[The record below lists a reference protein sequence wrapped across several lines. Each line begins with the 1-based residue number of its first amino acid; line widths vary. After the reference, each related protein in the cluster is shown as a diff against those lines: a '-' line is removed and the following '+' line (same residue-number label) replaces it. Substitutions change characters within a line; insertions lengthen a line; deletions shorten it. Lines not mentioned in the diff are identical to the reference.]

1 PRRDVLATR
10 RLGDATSWR
19 RDVLATLDILQ
30 YFSLC
35 LHCQNSGNASMPR
48 SGELSVSS
56 VEMPT
61 QTTQNQSTTTSKSG
75 VSVPSSRS
83 GQPPNNSIQCS
94 SQNSQNLSIS
104 TSQGKESTP
113 SSRQHP
119 DRSVLSQN
127 SRNLST
133 TSKANES
140 STIPRVVITNAAN
153 PGLTKAIQQGS
164 VKFIILQN
172 QSNNSSQVAS
182 QPSQP
187 NSLSRVSTVS
197 ESRQSTVTQNA
208 PQSVLTT
215 QHTSTTKAT
224 FLAGLN
230 NTLTSKQP
238 TVTQSGR
245 ANMMMKQSL
254 PQTHTTVST
263 AASQSSKAPATY
275 VNVSSMIQR
284 NQQSSMLRP
293 TTMNQTLIPSN
304 RPSNQASPAKTFSQT
319 VATCTGPHIPAS
331 SQTQPLTI
339 GLCASQSQTIG
350 VPTTSFLRSR
360 VNQTTIRPSITAN
373 PELSLETLVKKGI
386 LAPGKNVLTT
396 SSEVRNIFAAARV
409 N

>member
-1 PRRDVLATR
+1 
-10 RLGDATSWR
+10 
-19 RDVLATLDILQ
+19 
-30 YFSLC
+30 
-35 LHCQNSGNASMPR
+35 
-48 SGELSVSS
+48 
-56 VEMPT
+56 MPT

-75 VSVPSSRS
+75 VSIPSSKS

-104 TSQGKESTP
+104 TSQGKKSIP
-113 SSRQHP
+113 SSTQHP
-119 DRSVLSQN
+119 DRSVLSNN

-133 TSKANES
+133 TSKASES
-140 STIPRVVITNAAN
+140 STMSKVVITNAAN

-164 VKFIILQN
+164 IQFIILQN
-172 QSNNSSQVAS
+172 QSNNSSQILSQS

-197 ESRQSTVTQNA
+197 GSRRSTVTQNA
-208 PQSVLTT
+208 PQSVLT

-224 FLAGLN
+224 FLAGPN
-230 NTLTSKQP
+230 NTIASKQP
-238 TVTQSGR
+238 RTP
-245 ANMMMKQSL
+245 NMMMKQSL
-254 PQTHTTVST
+254 PPIHTTVST

-319 VATCTGPHIPAS
+319 VATSPRLPAQ
-331 SQTQPLTI
+331 SQSQPLTI
-339 GLCASQSQTIG
+339 GLSASQSQTIG

-396 SSEVRNIFAAARV
+396 ASEVRDIFAAARA

>member
-1 PRRDVLATR
+1 MQHLAIQ
-10 RLGDATSWR
+10 TSIKNR
-19 RDVLATLDILQ
+19 
-30 YFSLC
+30 FS
-35 LHCQNSGNASMPR
+35 HVNR
-48 SGELSVSS
+48 SDELSVSS

-75 VSVPSSRS
+75 VSIPSSKS
-83 GQPPNNSIQCS
+83 GQPPNNLIQCS

-104 TSQGKESTP
+104 TSQGKESIP
-113 SSRQHP
+113 SSTQHP
-119 DRSVLSQN
+119 DRSVLSNN

-133 TSKANES
+133 TSKASES
-140 STIPRVVITNAAN
+140 STMSKVVITNAAN

-164 VKFIILQN
+164 VQFIILQN
-172 QSNNSSQVAS
+172 QSNNSSQILSQS

-197 ESRQSTVTQNA
+197 GSRRSTVTQNA
-208 PQSVLTT
+208 PQSVLT

-224 FLAGLN
+224 FLAGPN
-230 NTLTSKQP
+230 NTIASKQP
-238 TVTQSGR
+238 GTP
-245 ANMMMKQSL
+245 NMMMKQSL
-254 PQTHTTVST
+254 PPIHTTVST

-293 TTMNQTLIPSN
+293 TAMNQTLIPSN

-319 VATCTGPHIPAS
+319 IATSPHLPAP
-331 SQTQPLTI
+331 SQSQPLTI
-339 GLCASQSQTIG
+339 GLSASQSQTIG

-396 SSEVRNIFAAARV
+396 ASEVRDIFAAARA

>member
-1 PRRDVLATR
+1 
-10 RLGDATSWR
+10 
-19 RDVLATLDILQ
+19 
-30 YFSLC
+30 
-35 LHCQNSGNASMPR
+35 
-48 SGELSVSS
+48 
-56 VEMPT
+56 MPT
-61 QTTQNQSTTTSKSG
+61 QTTQNQSTTTSQSG
-75 VSVPSSRS
+75 VSIPSSKS

-94 SQNSQNLSIS
+94 SQNSKNLYIS

-113 SSRQHP
+113 SSKQHP
-119 DRSVLSQN
+119 DRFVLSQN
-127 SRNLST
+127 SHNLST

-140 STIPRVVITNAAN
+140 STISKVVITNAAN

-172 QSNNSSQVAS
+172 QSNNSSQLLSQS

-187 NSLSRVSTVS
+187 KSLLRVSTVS
-197 ESRQSTVTQNA
+197 GSRQSSVTQNA
-208 PQSVLTT
+208 PQ
-215 QHTSTTKAT
+215 TKAT
-224 FLAGLN
+224 FLGGLN
-230 NTLTSKQP
+230 NTITCKQP

-245 ANMMMKQSL
+245 PNMMMKQSL
-254 PQTHTTVST
+254 PQTHTIVST

-319 VATCTGPHIPAS
+319 IATSPRLPAQSQSQSLTTGLS
-331 SQTQPLTI
+331 
-339 GLCASQSQTIG
+339 ASQSQTIG
-350 VPTTSFLRSR
+350 VTTTSFLRSR
-360 VNQTTIRPSITAN
+360 VNQTTIRPSIATN

-396 SSEVRNIFAAARV
+396 ASEVRDIFAAARA